1 MSRLGLR
8 WGGELDWWLDG
19 TYGSVKFDS
28 ERAVD
33 SFARAMSEGTDALK
47 AHLLSDTLIV
57 TGTST
62 SFLAEDRGTEDII
75 GCLVQAGDWLT
86 KVAHPEGVA
95 SYVKANSRRVAKPI
109 DKRGPP
115 PPPEHWRSSHDT
127 LKSIVDEERMIIVDA
142 DPKLHEAAIEA
153 LKQHRAKTTDA
164 SIPRDIDATYI
175 LTWWNQT
182 AGEHLTLCDAQVHPS
197 WILSVKAMPDKHFRT
212 GSTTL
217 AWFFTNGAWA
227 QGDMDGYCIWYAPNG
242 SWFGVNIHCPV
253 QIFGIGTAPY
263 YEVAW
268 SEWGKE
274 TFFKP
279 VDEPFISFDFPRSL
293 GYDIQIEPQSGH
305 SAIIVDVIINKIT

>member
-8 WGGELDWWLDG
+8 WGGESDWWLDG
-19 TYGSVKFDS
+19 PYGSVKFDS

-33 SFARAMSEGTDALK
+33 SFARAMSEGPDALK
-47 AHLLSDTLIV
+47 AHLLSDTVFLCIKPGYIEAADLFFSLWLEPANRLLV
-57 TGTST
+57 TGTS
-62 SFLAEDRGTEDII
+62 
-75 GCLVQAGDWLT
+75 
-86 KVAHPEGVA
+86 VA

-115 PPPEHWRSSHDT
+115 SPPEHWRSSHDT
-127 LKSIVDEERMIIVDA
+127 LKSIVG

-153 LKQHRAKTTDA
+153 LKQHRAKTADA
-164 SIPRDIDATYI
+164 SSSNVKPQDSRDIDATYI

-182 AGEHLTLCDAQVHPS
+182 AGELLTLYDAQVHPS

-279 VDEPFISFDFPRSL
+279 VDEPFISFDFLRSL
-293 GYDIQIEPQSGH
+293 GYDIQIEAQSGH
-305 SAIIVDVIINKIT
+305 STIIVDVIIIKIT